1 MLDLTFH
8 LVSDTVS
15 LKFTAIYARLPS
27 LIAISHFPI
36 GGQEIQKCTA
46 ASDCVGSGDLN
57 LGLPACRQA
66 LYPPRY
72 LSRPGKTFLILYVDE
87 SI

>member
-15 LKFTAIYARLPS
+15 LKFMAIYARLPS

-36 GGQEIQKCTA
+36 GQEIQKCTA

-66 LYPPRY
+66 LYPLRY
-72 LSRPGKTFLILYVDE
+72 FSRPGKTFLILYVDE